1 MDRFEELVDI
11 WISIKM
17 ISVDKLILPSLFSF
31 QADSILS
38 YFNDFSN
45 C

>member
-17 ISVDKLILPSLFSF
+17 ISVDELILPSLLSF

-38 YFNDFSN
+38 YFNDF
-45 C
+45 

>member
-11 WISIKM
+11 WMSIEM
-17 ISVDKLILPSLFSF
+17 ISVDELILPSLLSF
-31 QADSILS
+31 QTDSILS